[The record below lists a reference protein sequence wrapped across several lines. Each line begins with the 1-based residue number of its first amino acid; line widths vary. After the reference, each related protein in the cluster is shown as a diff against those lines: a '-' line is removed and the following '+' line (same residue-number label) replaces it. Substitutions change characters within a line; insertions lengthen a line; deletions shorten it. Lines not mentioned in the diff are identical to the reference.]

1 MKSWAAMSSFRSPW
15 ASSPSTSRSRSVSW
29 SMRSWASR
37 RASRSRATLGRRRA
51 SAARSIRISPAA
63 AAFRAPRNSST
74 PSVLRRNPEAPA
86 STASTKRR
94 SSSRAVM
101 TTTLVAGEDSLIRRV
116 ASMPLMVPRNSMS
129 ISTTS
134 GRCSTTTATAS
145 SEVCTGGSSVNPGS
159 WPTTSVRVSVSSR
172 WSSQISSRIARRA
185 ASFTATLVPLSAI
198 PGSWYISAG
207 EAPHHKPGISEP
219 GTNIRDMAKRPDPE
233 LRAVEAQVALTLT
246 VDDFEAAA
254 RDVLPEM
261 VFDYYAGGSGEEWT
275 LRENTRAYGRWV
287 IRPRVLV
294 DVSNVEPMTTV
305 LGQELPSPILL
316 APTAFQ
322 RMAHR
327 DGELATARGAASL
340 GAIMVVSTI
349 ATVSLED
356 LAATGVRRW
365 FQLYVLKDRD
375 LTAAL
380 VKRAEAAEGRIEVL
394 LDGGIRRGSDVFK
407 ALALGAR
414 AILVGR
420 PYLWGLAVNGADGV
434 RQVLE
439 IVRDDLMLTMALA
452 GRPRIVDIDRSAVA
466 PAPAA
471 RERGEEP

>member
-1 MKSWAAMSSFRSPW
+1 
-15 ASSPSTSRSRSVSW
+15 
-29 SMRSWASR
+29 
-37 RASRSRATLGRRRA
+37 
-51 SAARSIRISPAA
+51 
-63 AAFRAPRNSST
+63 
-74 PSVLRRNPEAPA
+74 
-86 STASTKRR
+86 
-94 SSSRAVM
+94 
-101 TTTLVAGEDSLIRRV
+101 
-116 ASMPLMVPRNSMS
+116 
-129 ISTTS
+129 
-134 GRCSTTTATAS
+134 
-145 SEVCTGGSSVNPGS
+145 
-159 WPTTSVRVSVSSR
+159 
-172 WSSQISSRIARRA
+172 
-185 ASFTATLVPLSAI
+185 
-198 PGSWYISAG
+198 
-207 EAPHHKPGISEP
+207 
-219 GTNIRDMAKRPDPE
+219 MAKRPDPE

-294 DVSNVEPMTTV
+294 DVSNVDPMTTV
-305 LGQELPSPILL
+305 LRQELPFPVLL

-327 DGELATARGAASL
+327 DGELSTAHGAASL

-365 FQLYVLKDRD
+365 FQLYVLKDRG

-380 VKRAEAAEGRIEVL
+380 VKRAHAAGYEAIVLTVDTPLLGRRLRDERNSFALPPGIGLANLEGSGLPESSGSGLFSFFLERHDAALTWDDVAWLRSLSPLPLVLKGIVTAEDTRLAVDAGVDAIVVSNHGGRQLDGAPATLDVLPEVVEAAEGRIEVL

-407 ALALGAR
+407 ALALGAS
-414 AILVGR
+414 AALVGR

-439 IVRDDLMLTMALA
+439 IIRDDLMLTMALA
-452 GRPRIVDIDRSAVA
+452 GRPAIVDIDRSAVA
-466 PAPAA
+466 PAGGP
-471 RERGEEP
+471 